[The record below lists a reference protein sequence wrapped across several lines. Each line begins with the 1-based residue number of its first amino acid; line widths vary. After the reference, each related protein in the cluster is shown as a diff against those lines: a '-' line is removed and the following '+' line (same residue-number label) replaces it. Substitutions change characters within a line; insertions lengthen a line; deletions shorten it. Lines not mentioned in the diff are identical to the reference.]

1 MTREKNIIWLLLNQ
15 VLPKGQRYSP
25 NKTILFSWHQ
35 RILKQVYKWKNPM
48 FLYWSFKLFSQMFNT
63 RLLLIAIAI
72 ILIPPTVSAITIH
85 GTVYEWSTFEPLDN
99 ALVEVN
105 STPIQFRV
113 AASGVYSFNLPP
125 GDYLI
130 KTSYYQ
136 NDTLVY
142 YSEDTLAVTD
152 YEGNYVFDIL
162 MFPLQEEAEEFP
174 DVDIGNVTYDVE
186 DNILPV
192 FDLTYTA
199 VALLLLIIMGAAAYY
214 YYNREDELEKKA
226 EPTISTEQTESI
238 EQTISAEPIES
249 AEPVP
254 GVQSE
259 NTHPDSLKPAPDI
272 DKLPD
277 DLKEIIE
284 ILERSG
290 GRMTQKDLRARLNCS
305 EAKVS
310 LMITDLEDRG
320 LIHKVKKGRGN
331 IILLRYME

>member
-1 MTREKNIIWLLLNQ
+1 
-15 VLPKGQRYSP
+15 
-25 NKTILFSWHQ
+25 
-35 RILKQVYKWKNPM
+35 
-48 FLYWSFKLFSQMFNT
+48 MFNT
-63 RLLLIAIAI
+63 RLLLIAIVI
-72 ILIPPTVSAITIH
+72 ILTPQTVSAITIH
-85 GTVYEWSTFEPLDN
+85 GTVYEWYTFEPLDN

-105 STPIQFRV
+105 STPTQFRV

-142 YSEDTLAVTD
+142 YGEDTLAVTD

-162 MFPLQEEAEEFP
+162 MFPLQEEAEEFT
-174 DVDIGNVTYDVE
+174 DEDIGNVTYDVE
-186 DNILPV
+186 DNILPG

-199 VALLLLIIMGAAAYY
+199 VALLILMIMGAAAYY
-214 YYNREDELEKKA
+214 HYNRKDRLEDES
-226 EPTISTEQTESI
+226 EP
-238 EQTISAEPIES
+238 AEPIEPGESIKSIEPKKSSES

-254 GVQSE
+254 GVHIE
-259 NTHPDSLKPAPDI
+259 NDYPNDREPAPDI

-277 DLKEIIE
+277 DLKEIIH
-284 ILERSG
+284 ILESQG

-320 LIHKVKKGRGN
+320 LVHKVKKGRGN
-331 IILLRYME
+331 IILLRSKE

>member
-1 MTREKNIIWLLLNQ
+1 
-15 VLPKGQRYSP
+15 
-25 NKTILFSWHQ
+25 
-35 RILKQVYKWKNPM
+35 
-48 FLYWSFKLFSQMFNT
+48 MFNT
-63 RLLLIAIAI
+63 RLLLIAIVI
-72 ILIPPTVSAITIH
+72 ILIPQTVSAITIH

-105 STPIQFRV
+105 STPTQFRV
-113 AASGVYSFNLPP
+113 AASGVYSFNLQP

-142 YSEDTLAVTD
+142 YGEDTLTVTD

-162 MFPLQEEAEEFP
+162 MFPLHEEVEEFT

-186 DNILPV
+186 DNILPG

-199 VALLLLIIMGAAAYY
+199 VALLILMIMGAAAYY
-214 YYNREDELEKKA
+214 HYNRKDELENES
-226 EPTISTEQTESI
+226 EPAESI
-238 EQTISAEPIES
+238 EPGGSIKSIEPKKSSES

-254 GVQSE
+254 EVHSE
-259 NTHPDSLKPAPDI
+259 NDYPNDRGPAPDI

-277 DLKEIIE
+277 DLKEIIH
-284 ILERSG
+284 ILESQG

-320 LIHKVKKGRGN
+320 LVHKVKKGRGN

>member
-1 MTREKNIIWLLLNQ
+1 ML
-15 VLPKGQRYSP
+15 
-25 NKTILFSWHQ
+25 
-35 RILKQVYKWKNPM
+35 
-48 FLYWSFKLFSQMFNT
+48 LYWSFKLFSQMFNT
-63 RLLLIAIAI
+63 RLLLIAFVI
-72 ILIPPTVSAITIH
+72 ILIPPIASAITIH

-105 STPIQFRV
+105 STPTQFRV

-174 DVDIGNVTYDVE
+174 DVDIGNITYDVK
-186 DNILPV
+186 DNILPG

-199 VALLLLIIMGAAAYY
+199 VALLILMIMGAAAYY
-214 YYNREDELEKKA
+214 HYKREDRLEDGSEPTGSTELI
-226 EPTISTEQTESI
+226 EPTESTESTEQTISTEQTK
-238 EQTISAEPIES
+238 SAEPIES

-254 GVQSE
+254 GVHSK
-259 NTHPDSLKPAPDI
+259 NAHPDDREPAPDI

-284 ILERSG
+284 ILERLG
-290 GRMTQKDLRARLNCS
+290 GRVTQKDLRTRLNYS

-320 LIHKVKKGRGN
+320 LVHKVKKGRGN
-331 IILLRYME
+331 IILLRSKE

>member
-1 MTREKNIIWLLLNQ
+1 
-15 VLPKGQRYSP
+15 
-25 NKTILFSWHQ
+25 
-35 RILKQVYKWKNPM
+35 
-48 FLYWSFKLFSQMFNT
+48 MFNT
-63 RLLLIAIAI
+63 RLLLIAIVI
-72 ILIPPTVSAITIH
+72 ILIPQTVSALTIH

-105 STPIQFRV
+105 STPTQFRV

-142 YSEDTLAVTD
+142 YGEDTLTVTD

-186 DNILPV
+186 DNILPG

-199 VALLLLIIMGAAAYY
+199 VALLILMIMVAAAYY
-214 YYNREDELEKKA
+214 YYKKRDGLEEESVPTEL
-226 EPTISTEQTESI
+226 
-238 EQTISAEPIES
+238 IES
-249 AEPVP
+249 TDPTKSAGQAESSEAVP
-254 GVQSE
+254 GVHNE
-259 NTHPDSLKPAPDI
+259 DDHPDDREPAPDI
-272 DKLPD
+272 DKLPE
-277 DLKEIIE
+277 DLKEIID
-284 ILERSG
+284 ILESLG
-290 GRMTQKDLRARLNCS
+290 GRMTQKDLRTRLNCS

-320 LIHKVKKGRGN
+320 LVHKVKKGRGN
-331 IILLRYME
+331 IILLRSME

>member
-1 MTREKNIIWLLLNQ
+1 
-15 VLPKGQRYSP
+15 
-25 NKTILFSWHQ
+25 
-35 RILKQVYKWKNPM
+35 
-48 FLYWSFKLFSQMFNT
+48 MFNT
-63 RLLLIAIAI
+63 RLLLIAIVI
-72 ILIPPTVSAITIH
+72 ILIPQTVCAITIH

-105 STPIQFRV
+105 STPTQFRV

-142 YSEDTLAVTD
+142 YGEDTLTVTD
-152 YEGNYVFDIL
+152 YEGDYVFDIL

-186 DNILPV
+186 DNILPG

-214 YYNREDELEKKA
+214 YYNRKDELEKKA
-226 EPTISTEQTESI
+226 EPTISTEQTESAK
-238 EQTISAEPIES
+238 QTISAEPIES

-254 GVQSE
+254 EVHSYQ
-259 NTHPDSLKPAPDI
+259 
-272 DKLPD
+272 
-277 DLKEIIE
+277 
-284 ILERSG
+284 
-290 GRMTQKDLRARLNCS
+290 MT
-305 EAKVS
+305 
-310 LMITDLEDRG
+310 
-320 LIHKVKKGRGN
+320 
-331 IILLRYME
+331 

>member
-1 MTREKNIIWLLLNQ
+1 
-15 VLPKGQRYSP
+15 
-25 NKTILFSWHQ
+25 
-35 RILKQVYKWKNPM
+35 
-48 FLYWSFKLFSQMFNT
+48 MFNT
-63 RLLLIAIAI
+63 RLLLIAIVI
-72 ILIPPTVSAITIH
+72 ILIPQTVCAITIH

-105 STPIQFRV
+105 STPTQFRV

-142 YSEDTLAVTD
+142 YGEDTVTVTD
-152 YEGNYVFDIL
+152 YEGDYVFDIL
-162 MFPLQEEAEEFP
+162 MFPLHEMVEEFP
-174 DVDIGNVTYDVE
+174 DEDIGNVTYDVE
-186 DNILPV
+186 DNILPG

-199 VALLLLIIMGAAAYY
+199 VALLILMIMGVAAYY
-214 YYNREDELEKKA
+214 HYKRSDGLDDES
-226 EPTISTEQTESI
+226 EP
-238 EQTISAEPIES
+238 

-254 GVQSE
+254 GVHNE
-259 NTHPDSLKPAPDI
+259 NDYPNDRGPAPDI
-272 DKLPD
+272 DKLPQ

-284 ILERSG
+284 ILEKLG
-290 GRMTQKDLRARLNCS
+290 GRMTQIDLRGRLNCS

-320 LIHKVKKGRGN
+320 LVRKVKKGRGN
-331 IILLRYME
+331 IILLRSKE

>member
-1 MTREKNIIWLLLNQ
+1 
-15 VLPKGQRYSP
+15 
-25 NKTILFSWHQ
+25 
-35 RILKQVYKWKNPM
+35 
-48 FLYWSFKLFSQMFNT
+48 MFNT
-63 RLLLIAIAI
+63 RLLLIAIVI
-72 ILIPPTVSAITIH
+72 ILTPQTVSAITIH
-85 GTVYEWSTFEPLDN
+85 GTVYEWYTFEPLDN

-105 STPIQFRV
+105 STPTQFRV

-142 YSEDTLAVTD
+142 YGEDTLAVTD

-162 MFPLQEEAEEFP
+162 MFPLQEEAEEFT
-174 DVDIGNVTYDVE
+174 DEDIGNVTYDVE
-186 DNILPV
+186 DNILPG

-199 VALLLLIIMGAAAYY
+199 VALLILMIMGAAAYY
-214 YYNREDELEKKA
+214 HYNRKDGLEDES
-226 EPTISTEQTESI
+226 EP
-238 EQTISAEPIES
+238 

-254 GVQSE
+254 GVHIE
-259 NTHPDSLKPAPDI
+259 NDYLNDREPAPDI

-277 DLKEIIE
+277 DLKEIIH
-284 ILERSG
+284 ILESQG

-320 LIHKVKKGRGN
+320 LVHKVKKGRGN
-331 IILLRYME
+331 IILLRPKE

>member
-1 MTREKNIIWLLLNQ
+1 
-15 VLPKGQRYSP
+15 
-25 NKTILFSWHQ
+25 
-35 RILKQVYKWKNPM
+35 M

-63 RLLLIAIAI
+63 RLLLIAFVI
-72 ILIPPTVSAITIH
+72 ILIPPTASAITIH

-105 STPIQFRV
+105 STPTQFRV

-136 NDTLVY
+136 NDILVY

-152 YEGNYVFDIL
+152 YEGDYVFDIL

-186 DNILPV
+186 DNILPG

-199 VALLLLIIMGAAAYY
+199 VALLLLMIMGAAAYY
-214 YYNREDELEKKA
+214 HYNRKDELKKKS
-226 EPTISTEQTESI
+226 EPTISTEQTESAKQTMSTEPI
-238 EQTISAEPIES
+238 ESAEQTISAEPIES

-254 GVQSE
+254 EVHSK
-259 NTHPDSLKPAPDI
+259 NAHPDDREPAPDI

-284 ILERSG
+284 ILERLG
-290 GRMTQKDLRARLNCS
+290 GRMTQKELRTKLNCS

-310 LMITDLEDRG
+310 LMITDLEDKG
-320 LIHKVKKGRGN
+320 LVHKVKKGRGN
-331 IILLRYME
+331 IILLRSME

>member
-1 MTREKNIIWLLLNQ
+1 
-15 VLPKGQRYSP
+15 
-25 NKTILFSWHQ
+25 
-35 RILKQVYKWKNPM
+35 LKQGSNWKTPI

-63 RLLLIAIAI
+63 RLLLIAIVI
-72 ILIPPTVSAITIH
+72 ILIPQTVCAITIH

-105 STPIQFRV
+105 STPTQFRV

-130 KTSYYQ
+130 KSSYYQ

-142 YSEDTLAVTD
+142 YGEDTLTVTD
-152 YEGNYVFDIL
+152 YEGNFVFDIL
-162 MFPLQEEAEEFP
+162 MFPLHEMVEEFP
-174 DVDIGNVTYDVE
+174 DEDIGNVTYNVE
-186 DNILPV
+186 DNILPG

-199 VALLLLIIMGAAAYY
+199 VALLILMIMGVAAYY
-214 YYNREDELEKKA
+214 HYKRSDGLDDES
-226 EPTISTEQTESI
+226 EP
-238 EQTISAEPIES
+238 

-254 GVQSE
+254 GVHNE
-259 NTHPDSLKPAPDI
+259 NDYPNDRGPAPDI
-272 DKLPD
+272 DKLPQ

-284 ILERSG
+284 ILEKLG
-290 GRMTQKDLRARLNCS
+290 GRMTQIDLRGRLNCS

-320 LIHKVKKGRGN
+320 LVRKVKKGRGN
-331 IILLRYME
+331 IILLRSKE

>member
-1 MTREKNIIWLLLNQ
+1 
-15 VLPKGQRYSP
+15 
-25 NKTILFSWHQ
+25 
-35 RILKQVYKWKNPM
+35 
-48 FLYWSFKLFSQMFNT
+48 MFNT
-63 RLLLIAIAI
+63 RLLLIAIVI
-72 ILIPPTVSAITIH
+72 ILIPQTVSAITIH

-105 STPIQFRV
+105 STPTQFRV

-142 YSEDTLAVTD
+142 YGEDTLTVTD

-162 MFPLQEEAEEFP
+162 MFPLHEEAEEFT
-174 DVDIGNVTYDVE
+174 DEDIGNVTYDVE
-186 DNILPV
+186 DNILPG

-199 VALLLLIIMGAAAYY
+199 VALLLLMIMGAAAYHH
-214 YYNREDELEKKA
+214 YNRKDGLEK
-226 EPTISTEQTESI
+226 ESESI
-238 EQTISAEPIES
+238 EPIKSIKPTESVEPTKLTEPIES
-249 AEPVP
+249 ADPVP
-254 GVQSE
+254 EVHSE
-259 NTHPDSLKPAPDI
+259 NNHLEDREPAHGI

-277 DLKEIIE
+277 DLKEIID
-284 ILERSG
+284 ILESQG

-320 LIHKVKKGRGN
+320 LVHKVKKGRGN

>member
-1 MTREKNIIWLLLNQ
+1 
-15 VLPKGQRYSP
+15 
-25 NKTILFSWHQ
+25 
-35 RILKQVYKWKNPM
+35 
-48 FLYWSFKLFSQMFNT
+48 MFNT
-63 RLLLIAIAI
+63 RLLLIAIVI
-72 ILIPPTVSAITIH
+72 ILIPQTVSAITIH

-105 STPIQFRV
+105 STPTQFRV

-142 YSEDTLAVTD
+142 YGEDTLTVTD

-162 MFPLQEEAEEFP
+162 MFPLHEEVEEFT

-186 DNILPV
+186 DNILPG

-199 VALLLLIIMGAAAYY
+199 VALLILMIMGAAAYHH
-214 YYNREDELEKKA
+214 YNRKDGLEDES
-226 EPTISTEQTESI
+226 EP
-238 EQTISAEPIES
+238 AEPIEPGES
-249 AEPVP
+249 IKSIEAVESIKSTEPGS
-254 GVQSE
+254 GVHSE
-259 NTHPDSLKPAPDI
+259 NDYSEYRGPAPDI
-272 DKLPD
+272 DMLPD
-277 DLKEIIE
+277 DLKEIID
-284 ILERSG
+284 ILESQG

-320 LIHKVKKGRGN
+320 LVHKVKKGRGN

>member
-1 MTREKNIIWLLLNQ
+1 
-15 VLPKGQRYSP
+15 
-25 NKTILFSWHQ
+25 
-35 RILKQVYKWKNPM
+35 
-48 FLYWSFKLFSQMFNT
+48 MFNT
-63 RLLLIAIAI
+63 RLLLIVIVI
-72 ILIPPTVSAITIH
+72 ILIPQTVSAITIH

-105 STPIQFRV
+105 STPTQFRV

-142 YSEDTLAVTD
+142 YGEDTLTVTD

-162 MFPLQEEAEEFP
+162 MFPLYEDIEEFT

-186 DNILPV
+186 DNILPG

-199 VALLLLIIMGAAAYY
+199 VALLILMIMGAAAYY
-214 YYNREDELEKKA
+214 HYKKRDVLEDES
-226 EPTISTEQTESI
+226 EP
-238 EQTISAEPIES
+238 AEPIEPGGS
-249 AEPVP
+249 IKSIEPKKSSESTEPVP
-254 GVQSE
+254 GVHIE
-259 NTHPDSLKPAPDI
+259 NDYSNDRGPAPDI
-272 DKLPD
+272 DMLPD
-277 DLKEIIE
+277 DLKEIID
-284 ILERSG
+284 ILESQG

-320 LIHKVKKGRGN
+320 LVHKVKKGRGN

>member
-1 MTREKNIIWLLLNQ
+1 
-15 VLPKGQRYSP
+15 
-25 NKTILFSWHQ
+25 
-35 RILKQVYKWKNPM
+35 LKQGSNWKTPI
-48 FLYWSFKLFSQMFNT
+48 FLYWSFKLFSQMLNT
-63 RLLLIAIAI
+63 RLLLIAIVI
-72 ILIPPTVSAITIH
+72 ILIPQTVCAITIH

-105 STPIQFRV
+105 STPTQFRV

-142 YSEDTLAVTD
+142 YGEDTVTVTD
-152 YEGNYVFDIL
+152 YEGDYVFDIL
-162 MFPLQEEAEEFP
+162 MFPLHEMVEEFP
-174 DVDIGNVTYDVE
+174 DEDIGNVTYNVE
-186 DNILPV
+186 DNILPG

-199 VALLLLIIMGAAAYY
+199 VALLILMIMGVAAYY
-214 YYNREDELEKKA
+214 HYKRSDGLDDES
-226 EPTISTEQTESI
+226 EP
-238 EQTISAEPIES
+238 

-254 GVQSE
+254 GVHNE
-259 NTHPDSLKPAPDI
+259 NDYPNDRGPAPDI
-272 DKLPD
+272 DKLPQ

-284 ILERSG
+284 ILEKLG
-290 GRMTQKDLRARLNCS
+290 GRMTQIDLRGRLNCS

-320 LIHKVKKGRGN
+320 LVRKVKKGRGN
-331 IILLRYME
+331 IILLRSKE